1 MNNWKTIWENKTIN
15 ADKQTT
21 LQDLINA
28 DGFDS
33 RCGGYTEEMWQL
45 LVADFV
51 KKATPKRGSNI
62 LEIGC
67 GSGAFLYQLNKIVQG
82 NLYGIDLSEN
92 LIKIARR
99 ILPKG
104 QFVKSEANSRQFPEI
119 SFDCIFSHSV
129 FFYFPSHSYVEEVIQ
144 IWSEKLV
151 SGGKLI
157 LLDLND
163 EARKNEYYR
172 DRLTAF
178 PSRQAYEQYYAGLEH
193 LHFDKKKLELI
204 LKKNSMIDI
213 TTFPHAVNNYNQSQ
227 YRFNMICTKKT

>member
-67 GSGAFLYQLNKIVQG
+67 GSGAFLYQLNKSR
-82 NLYGIDLSEN
+82 D
-92 LIKIARR
+92 
-99 ILPKG
+99 
-104 QFVKSEANSRQFPEI
+104 FVIE
-119 SFDCIFSHSV
+119 
-129 FFYFPSHSYVEEVIQ
+129 
-144 IWSEKLV
+144 
-151 SGGKLI
+151 
-157 LLDLND
+157 
-163 EARKNEYYR
+163 
-172 DRLTAF
+172 
-178 PSRQAYEQYYAGLEH
+178 
-193 LHFDKKKLELI
+193 
-204 LKKNSMIDI
+204 
-213 TTFPHAVNNYNQSQ
+213 
-227 YRFNMICTKKT
+227 